1 MSYSR
6 IARFYKLIEQ
16 VTIGPPLLDARL
28 AHLNR
33 LAERGPIQHALLVG
47 EGNGS
52 FLLPFAQRFPETE
65 ITVVD
70 ESAAMLQVAHTRL
83 QAAGVNTDRIEFRQ
97 ADMATEPLPEA
108 HYDLIVTLF
117 FFDNF
122 SERTVRQLVPALERA
137 SLPQAHWLLS
147 DFQVPASGWRR
158 VRAQFWLAVLYAFF
172 RSIAGIPARCVP
184 PTEVIFEETSF
195 KPVARQTFC
204 GEMLYSTLY
213 ASNQGEV
220 SSF

>member
-6 IARFYKLIEQ
+6 IARFYKLIEK
-16 VTIGPPLLDARL
+16 VTIGRALLDARL

-33 LAERGPIQHALLVG
+33 LAKGAPIQHALLIG

-52 FLLPFAQRFPETE
+52 FLLPFAQRFPETQ

-70 ESAAMLQVAHTRL
+70 ESATMLQVARSRL
-83 QAAGVNTDRIEFRQ
+83 QAAGVNTGRIEFRQ
-97 ADMATEPLPEA
+97 ADMTTELLPEA

-122 SERTVRQLVPALERA
+122 NETTVRQLVPVIERA
-137 SLPQAHWLLS
+137 SAPVAQWLLS
-147 DFQVPASGWRR
+147 DFQIPASGWRR
-158 VRAQFWLAVLYAFF
+158 VRAKVWLAVLYAFF
-172 RSIAGIPARCVP
+172 RCVAAIPARCVP
-184 PTEVIFEETSF
+184 PTEAIVEGAGF

-213 ASNQGEV
+213 VSNQGEV
-220 SSF
+220 SSS